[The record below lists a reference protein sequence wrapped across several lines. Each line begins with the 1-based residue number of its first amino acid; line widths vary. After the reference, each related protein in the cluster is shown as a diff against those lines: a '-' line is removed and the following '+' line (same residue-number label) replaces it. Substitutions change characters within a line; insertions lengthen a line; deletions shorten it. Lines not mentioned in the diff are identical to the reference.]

1 MIGNFKGDDDM
12 SLSKQLENEFDFY
25 DNESPRIASISFYQR
40 IIEDLTGHDV
50 KGIAYNSDLEFIVVN
65 FTNRYLPQLS
75 INVTG
80 DSLQACTCDVI
91 RQTQAWIEEQRKKS
105 QVD

>member
-1 MIGNFKGDDDM
+1 M
-12 SLSKQLENEFDFY
+12 SISKSIELSYNFY
-25 DNESPRIASISFYQR
+25 DNEGPRLMSLQFYQR

-50 KGIAYNSDLEFIVVN
+50 LSIAYNPEKECIIAV
-65 FTNRYLPQLS
+65 FTNLYLPRLI

-91 RQTQAWIEEQRKKS
+91 RQTQAWIEEQRKEKK
-105 QVD
+105 

>member
-1 MIGNFKGDDDM
+1 MSISKSIELDFDFFDNEGPRLM
-12 SLSKQLENEFDFY
+12 SLQ
-25 DNESPRIASISFYQR
+25 FYQR

-50 KGIAYNSDLEFIVVN
+50 LSIAYNPEKECIIAV
-65 FTNRYLPQLS
+65 FTNLYLPRLI

-91 RQTQAWIEEQRKKS
+91 RQTQSWIERQRKKS
-105 QVD
+105 QVG

>member
-1 MIGNFKGDDDM
+1 M
-12 SLSKQLENEFDFY
+12 SISKTIESSFDFY
-25 DNESPRIASISFYQR
+25 DIEGPRITSVNFYQR
-40 IIEDLTGHDV
+40 IIEDLTGHNV
-50 KGIAYNSDLEFIVVN
+50 MGIGYNPEEEFFTVV
-65 FTNRYLPQLS
+65 FTGQYLPGLS

-105 QVD
+105 QVG

>member
-1 MIGNFKGDDDM
+1 M
-12 SLSKQLENEFDFY
+12 SISKNIESSYDFF
-25 DNESPRIASISFYQR
+25 DNESPRIESVIFYQR

-50 KGIAYNSDLEFIVVN
+50 MGIGYNTEKEFFTVL
-65 FTNRYLPQLS
+65 FTNQYLPKLN

>member
-1 MIGNFKGDDDM
+1 M
-12 SLSKQLENEFDFY
+12 SISKSIELDFDFY
-25 DNESPRIASISFYQR
+25 DNEGPRLMSLQFYQR

-50 KGIAYNSDLEFIVVN
+50 LGIVYNSDTEFIISN
-65 FTNRYLPQLS
+65 FTNRYLPELI

-91 RQTQAWIEEQRKKS
+91 RQTQSWIERQRKEKK
-105 QVD
+105 

>member
-1 MIGNFKGDDDM
+1 M
-12 SLSKQLENEFDFY
+12 SISKRIELSYDFY
-25 DNESPRIASISFYQR
+25 DNEGPRLMSLQFYQR

-50 KGIAYNSDLEFIVVN
+50 LGIAYNSDAEFIIAN
-65 FTNRYLPQLS
+65 FTNRYLPGLS

-91 RQTQAWIEEQRKKS
+91 RQTQAWIEEQRKEKK
-105 QVD
+105 

>member
-1 MIGNFKGDDDM
+1 M
-12 SLSKQLENEFDFY
+12 SISKNIESSFDFY
-25 DNESPRIASISFYQR
+25 DNEGPRIASVNFYQR
-40 IIEDLTGHDV
+40 IIEDLTGNDV
-50 KGIAYNSDLEFIVVN
+50 MGIGYNPEEEFFTVL
-65 FTNRYLPQLS
+65 FTNQYLPKLS

-91 RQTQAWIEEQRKKS
+91 EQTQAWIDEQRKKS

>member
-1 MIGNFKGDDDM
+1 M
-12 SLSKQLENEFDFY
+12 SISKNIESSFDFY
-25 DNESPRIASISFYQR
+25 DNESPRIASVNFYQR

-50 KGIAYNSDLEFIVVN
+50 LGIAYNSDAEFIIAN
-65 FTNRYLPQLS
+65 FTNRYLPGLS
-75 INVTG
+75 INVKG

-91 RQTQAWIEEQRKKS
+91 RQTQAWIDEQRKKS

>member
-1 MIGNFKGDDDM
+1 M
-12 SLSKQLENEFDFY
+12 SISKSIESSFDFY
-25 DNESPRIASISFYQR
+25 DIESPRLMSLRFYQR

-50 KGIAYNSDLEFIVVN
+50 LGIAYNSDAEFVIAN
-65 FTNRYLPQLS
+65 FTNRHLPGLS

-91 RQTQAWIEEQRKKS
+91 RQTQSWIEEQRKKS
-105 QVD
+105 QVG

>member
-1 MIGNFKGDDDM
+1 M
-12 SLSKQLENEFDFY
+12 SISKTIESSFDFY
-25 DNESPRIASISFYQR
+25 DIESPRLVSLKFYQR

-50 KGIAYNSDLEFIVVN
+50 LGIAYNSDAEFIISN
-65 FTNRYLPQLS
+65 FTNRHLPELI

-105 QVD
+105 

>member
-1 MIGNFKGDDDM
+1 M
-12 SLSKQLENEFDFY
+12 SISKNIESSFDFY

-50 KGIAYNSDLEFIVVN
+50 MGIGYNVEKEFFTVGFVN
-65 FTNRYLPQLS
+65 PGLPKLF
-75 INVTG
+75 INVRW

>member
-1 MIGNFKGDDDM
+1 M
-12 SLSKQLENEFDFY
+12 SISKNIESDFDFY
-25 DNESPRIASISFYQR
+25 DIESPRLISLRFYQR

-50 KGIAYNSDLEFIVVN
+50 MGIDYNPEKEFFTVVFN
-65 FTNRYLPQLS
+65 NQYLPQLC

-91 RQTQAWIEEQRKKS
+91 RQTQNWIDGQRKKS
-105 QVD
+105 QVG

>member
-1 MIGNFKGDDDM
+1 M
-12 SLSKQLENEFDFY
+12 SISKRIELSYDFY
-25 DNESPRIASISFYQR
+25 DNEGPRLMSLQFYQR

-50 KGIAYNSDLEFIVVN
+50 LGIVYNSDLEFIITK
-65 FTNRYLPQLS
+65 FTNRYLPELS

-91 RQTQAWIEEQRKKS
+91 RQTQNWIDRQRKKS

>member
-1 MIGNFKGDDDM
+1 M
-12 SLSKQLENEFDFY
+12 SISKSIESSFDFY
-25 DNESPRIASISFYQR
+25 DIESPRIASISFYQR
-40 IIEDLTGHDV
+40 IIEDLTGRDV
-50 KGIAYNSDLEFIVVN
+50 MGIGYNSDLEFIVVN
-65 FTNRYLPQLS
+65 FTNKYLPQLS

-91 RQTQAWIEEQRKKS
+91 RQTQEWIERQRKKS